1 MIFSLFTNVNEYAI
15 LIIEGGKMIIGMSFI
30 ASAFIFASMIAII
43 YFAKKHVDTIE
54 TKLYNY
60 ILIISIINMIIEF
73 TLCTNI
79 LLDVPLFSFY
89 NLLINKLFLVTLF
102 TWFSLFTLYIISV
115 AGVIKIHKKVPWKI
129 IIYYLI
135 IVTLLVFLPIEL
147 VDENGVAY
155 STGIATYLL
164 YGICVFY
171 VLIWL
176 IIIFKNKKKLRKKA
190 LPFIAFIICLIIML
204 VARALIPGLLLN
216 SFSSAFAT
224 VLMYFTIENPDIKMI
239 EQLNIAKETAEKANA
254 AKTDFLSNMSHEIR
268 TPLNAIVGFS
278 NILLDDES
286 IPEKAKDEVR
296 DIVMASDN
304 LLEIVNGILDI
315 SKIEANKL
323 EIVNNE
329 YSPEKVIDELVAL
342 SKGRLGDKPIEFK
355 TNFDPS
361 IPPVL
366 YGDAGRIKQICVNIL
381 TNAIKY
387 TKEGWIEFK
396 VSSIVKDNIC
406 RLIISVEDTGIGI
419 KEKNIDKLFNKFERL
434 DLEDNVTIEGTG
446 LGLAITKKLV
456 DLMHGKIVVQSV
468 FGKGSK
474 FTVCLDQRIVEN
486 PTIKVDTEKIINEEI
501 IVNNKKVLLVDDNK
515 INLKVAERLL
525 ESYGIKTES
534 VESGYDCIEKIKNG
548 NKYNLI
554 MLDDMMPRMSGV
566 ETLKKLK
573 EIKGFDTKVI
583 ALTAN
588 ALTGMREKYLSDGFN
603 DYLAKP
609 INKEELNKIINKYL
623 NND

>member
-1 MIFSLFTNVNEYAI
+1 M
-15 LIIEGGKMIIGMSFI
+15 
-30 ASAFIFASMIAII
+30 
-43 YFAKKHVDTIE
+43 
-54 TKLYNY
+54 
-60 ILIISIINMIIEF
+60 
-73 TLCTNI
+73 
-79 LLDVPLFSFY
+79 
-89 NLLINKLFLVTLF
+89 
-102 TWFSLFTLYIISV
+102 
-115 AGVIKIHKKVPWKI
+115 
-129 IIYYLI
+129 
-135 IVTLLVFLPIEL
+135 
-147 VDENGVAY
+147 AY
-155 STGIATYLL
+155 STGIATYFL
-164 YGICVFY
+164 YGICVAY
-171 VLIWL
+171 ALIWL
-176 IIIFKNKKKLRKKA
+176 IIIFKGKKKLGKKVI
-190 LPFIAFIICLIIML
+190 PFVAFIVCLTVML

-224 VLMYFTIENPDIKMI
+224 ILMYFTIENPDIKMI
-239 EQLNIAKETAEKANA
+239 EQLNIAREQAERANA

-278 NILLDDES
+278 NLLLDDRE
-286 IPEKAKDEVR
+286 IPDKAKDGVR

-323 EIVNNE
+323 EIVNSE
-329 YSPEKVIDELVAL
+329 YSTKKILDELVSL
-342 SKGRLGDKPIEFK
+342 CHGRLGEKPIEFK
-355 TNFDPS
+355 TNFDAT
-361 IPPVL
+361 IPAVL

-396 VSSIVKDNIC
+396 ISSVIKDNIC
-406 RLIISVEDTGIGI
+406 RLIISVEDTAIGI

-434 DLEDNVTIEGTG
+434 DLEENVTIEGTG

-474 FTVCLDQRIVEN
+474 FTVCIDQRIVKN
-486 PTIKVDTEKIINEEI
+486 PTIKVESEKHYDEI
-501 IVNNKKVLLVDDNK
+501 QVKNKRVLLVDDNK

-525 ESYGIKTES
+525 ASYGIETES
-534 VESGYDCIEKIKNG
+534 IESGFECIDKIKTG
-548 NKYNLI
+548 NKYDLI
-554 MLDDMMPRMSGV
+554 MLDDMMPKMSGV

-573 EIKGFDTKVI
+573 LIDGFNMKVV

-588 ALTGMREKYLSDGFN
+588 ALTGMREKYLNEGFD

-609 INKEELNKIINKYL
+609 INKDELNKIINKYL
-623 NND
+623 NSD

>member
-1 MIFSLFTNVNEYAI
+1 
-15 LIIEGGKMIIGMSFI
+15 MIISMPFI
-30 ASAFIFASMIAII
+30 VCTFIFTLMIAII
-43 YFAKKHVDTIE
+43 YFAKRHIDTIE

-60 ILIISIINMIIEF
+60 ILVISIINIIIEF

-102 TWFSLFTLYIISV
+102 TWFTLFTIYIICVS
-115 AGVIKIHKKVPWKI
+115 GTLEIKDKVLVRI
-129 IIYYLI
+129 ILYYL
-135 IVTLLVFLPIEL
+135 VMVAFLVLLPLDL
-147 VDENGVAY
+147 VDEDGVAY
-155 STGIATYLL
+155 STGIATYFL
-164 YGICVFY
+164 YGVCVVY
-171 VLIWL
+171 SLIWL
-176 IIIFKNKKKLRKKA
+176 YIIYRSKKKLGKKII
-190 LPFIAFIICLIIML
+190 PFFSFIICLAIML

-224 VLMYFTIENPDIKMI
+224 ILMYFTIENPDIKMI
-239 EQLNIAKETAEKANA
+239 EQLNIAREQAEKANA

-278 NILLDDES
+278 NLLLDDKDV
-286 IPEKAKDEVR
+286 PEKAKDEVR

-329 YSPEKVIDELVAL
+329 YSTKKVIDELVAL

-355 TNFDPS
+355 TNFAPDLPT
-361 IPPVL
+361 IL

-396 VSSIVKDNIC
+396 ISSVVKDNIC

-419 KEKNIDKLFNKFERL
+419 KEGNIDKLFNKFERL
-434 DLEDNVTIEGTG
+434 DLDENVTIEGTG

-468 FGKGSK
+468 FGRGSK
-474 FTVCLDQRIVEN
+474 FTVCLDQRIVKN
-486 PTIKVDTEKIINEEI
+486 PTIKVETEKHYEE
-501 IVNNKKVLLVDDNK
+501 VNVQNKKVLLVDDNK

-525 ESYGIKTES
+525 KTYGID
-534 VESGYDCIEKIKNG
+534 VECVDSGFACIDKIKAHE
-548 NKYNLI
+548 KYDLI

-573 EIKGFDTKVI
+573 EIPGFDMKVI

-588 ALTGMREKYLSDGFN
+588 ALTGMK
-603 DYLAKP
+603 
-609 INKEELNKIINKYL
+609 
-623 NND
+623 

>member
-1 MIFSLFTNVNEYAI
+1 
-15 LIIEGGKMIIGMSFI
+15 MIIGMSFI
-30 ASAFIFASMIAII
+30 VCTFIFALMIAII

-60 ILIISIINMIIEF
+60 ILIISVINMIIEF

-102 TWFSLFTLYIISV
+102 TWFTLFTIYIICVSGLLKLKNKV
-115 AGVIKIHKKVPWKI
+115 LNRIILYYILMVIILV
-129 IIYYLI
+129 
-135 IVTLLVFLPIEL
+135 LLPLEL
-147 VDENGVAY
+147 VNENGVAY
-155 STGIATYLL
+155 STGIATYFL
-164 YGICVFY
+164 YGICVAY
-171 VLIWL
+171 ALIWL
-176 IIIFKNKKKLRKKA
+176 IIIFKGKKKLGKKVI
-190 LPFIAFIICLIIML
+190 PFVAFIVCLTVML
-204 VARALIPGLLLN
+204 VVRALIPGLLLN

-224 VLMYFTIENPDIKMI
+224 ILMYFTIENPDIKMI
-239 EQLNIAKETAEKANA
+239 EQLNIAREQAERANA

-278 NILLDDES
+278 NLLLDDRE
-286 IPEKAKDEVR
+286 IPDKAKDGVR

-323 EIVNNE
+323 EIVNSE
-329 YSPEKVIDELVAL
+329 YSTKKILDELVSL
-342 SKGRLGDKPIEFK
+342 CHGRLGEKPIEFK
-355 TNFDPS
+355 TNFDAT
-361 IPPVL
+361 IPAVL

-396 VSSIVKDNIC
+396 ISSVIKDNIC

-434 DLEDNVTIEGTG
+434 DLEENVTIEGTG

-474 FTVCLDQRIVEN
+474 FTVCIDQRIVKN
-486 PTIKVDTEKIINEEI
+486 PTIKVESEKHCDEI
-501 IVNNKKVLLVDDNK
+501 QVKNKRVLLVDDNK

-525 ESYGIKTES
+525 ASYGIETES
-534 VESGYDCIEKIKNG
+534 IESGFECIDKIKTG
-548 NKYNLI
+548 NKYDLI
-554 MLDDMMPRMSGV
+554 MLDDMMPKMSGV

-573 EIKGFDTKVI
+573 LIDGFNMKVV

-588 ALTGMREKYLSDGFN
+588 ALTGMREKYLNEGFD

-609 INKEELNKIINKYL
+609 INKDELNKIINKYL
-623 NND
+623 NSD